1 MEPASGVF
9 VLLEKRKFGWFTYW
23 KRVVKIVADDV
34 NTFRRAVETVPGTVI
49 LDPDTDALIKEVPA
63 MGEETE

>member
-23 KRVVKIVADDV
+23 KRVIKIVADDV
-34 NTFRRAVETVPGTVI
+34 NTFLYAVETVPGTVI
-49 LDPDTDALIKEVPA
+49 LDPDNDSLIKENPLP
-63 MGEETE
+63 GEETE